1 MKITVLIIS
10 SLRNIIKNK
19 NRYFLTMIGI
29 IIGIAAV
36 ITIVALG
43 EGYKKKIINTFTNES
58 DGTVKLNIMM
68 TSTDNNIMN
77 TGDLSFNY
85 NDIKLV
91 KGVSGVGSVKE
102 VYNDEMNMGM
112 YTNVSIQD
120 KTLMG
125 TMTKK
130 DKTESTNGII
140 GREISNIDND
150 KELRTV
156 VLKESLVKD
165 KFDNIEDIIG
175 DFATING
182 IDFEIVGIQ
191 KQSTGVQISFSFEGD
206 VLIPKKTAEKYFGVD
221 KTIGGLEV
229 TLGKGANVEQV
240 TKNVE
245 DILNEKGSKK
255 DQGEYMVMDTS
266 GIIESLGSVLNM
278 ITTFIAAV
286 ASISLFIAGIGV
298 MNMVYTSVSE
308 RVQEIG
314 IKRSIGATKED
325 IRREF
330 LVEGV
335 VVTVIGGIIGYII
348 GIIVANLFSTFL
360 KVPVVP
366 SLFTAGLAIGISVAI
381 GILSSLIPADKAT
394 RTNTADILK

>member
-1 MKITVLIIS
+1 MKITVLIMS
-10 SLRNIIKNK
+10 SLRNIMKNK

-43 EGYKKKIINTFTNES
+43 EGYKKKIISTFTNES

-68 TSTDNNIMN
+68 NSTDNNIMN

-125 TMTKK
+125 TITKK

-191 KQSTGVQISFSFEGD
+191 KQSTGVQISFFFEGD

-348 GIIVANLFSTFL
+348 GIIVANLFSKFL